1 MKDVEEEN
9 ASPPPPPPPSKSKY
23 DYYGVCFI
31 GGMLSSGA
39 THLAI
44 TPLDVLKVNM
54 QVNPEKYKN
63 NGILSGIATIW
74 KEEGSYALWR
84 GWSGKLCGYGI
95 QGGFKYGLYEYF
107 KNFYAADDDH
117 GLIKL
122 NRNSV
127 FFLSGLS
134 AQLLADVTLA
144 PFEAVKI
151 RVQIQP
157 NFAKGLVDGFP
168 LVYRNEGL
176 AGFYRGLVPLWSR
189 NLPFS
194 MVMFSTFEH
203 SVDLIYKKIM
213 HRRKEDCSTA
223 QQLGVTCLAA
233 YTAGAVGTVI
243 SNPADNVMTSL
254 YKKKAESAM
263 QAIKNIGFINL
274 FTRSLPIRIAL
285 LGPVVTLQ
293 WFLYDTIK
301 VLSGFPTSG
310 GLARDQKEVK
320 L

>member
-1 MKDVEEEN
+1 MKGVEEICRG
-9 ASPPPPPPPSKSKY
+9 K
-23 DYYGVCFI
+23 YYGICFV

-54 QVNPEKYKN
+54 QVYPNKYN
-63 NGILSGIATIW
+63 NGIVSGLATIW
-74 KEEGSYALWR
+74 KQQGSYALWR
-84 GWSGKLCGYGI
+84 GWSAKLCGYGV
-95 QGGFKYGLYEYF
+95 QGGFKYALYEYF
-107 KNFYAADDDH
+107 KNLYADH
-117 GLIKL
+117 LL
-122 NRNSV
+122 LHSTRNSI

-134 AQLLADVTLA
+134 AQILADLTLA

-151 RVQIQP
+151 RLQIQP
-157 NFAKGLVDGFP
+157 NFAKGLSDGFP

-176 AGFYRGLVPLWSR
+176 AGFYRGLIPLWSR

-194 MVMFSTFEH
+194 MVMFSSFEH
-203 SVDLIYKKIM
+203 SVDLIYKNIM
-213 HRRKEDCSTA
+213 HKRKEDCSTP
-223 QQLGVTCLAA
+223 QQLGVTGFAA
-233 YTAGAVGTVI
+233 YTAGALATVI

-285 LGPVVTLQ
+285 LGPVITLQ

-301 VLSGFPTSG
+301 VLSGLPTSG

>member
-1 MKDVEEEN
+1 MKGKEIG
-9 ASPPPPPPPSKSKY
+9 ASKSY
-23 DYYGVCFI
+23 YYYYGICFG
-31 GGMLSSGA
+31 GGMLSSGV

-54 QVNPEKYKN
+54 QVNPNKYNN
-63 NGILSGIATIW
+63 NGILSGLSTIW
-74 KEEGSYALWR
+74 KEEGFYGLWR
-84 GWSGKLCGYGI
+84 GWSAKLCGYGI

-107 KNFYAADDDH
+107 KNHLYATD
-117 GLIKL
+117 LL
-122 NRNSV
+122 SRNSI

-157 NFAKGLVDGFP
+157 NFAKGLADGFP

-176 AGFYRGLVPLWSR
+176 AGFYRGLIPLWSR

-203 SVDLIYKKIM
+203 SVDLIYKNIM
-213 HRRKEDCSTA
+213 HKRKENCSTA

-233 YTAGAVGTVI
+233 YAAGAVGTVI

-301 VLSGFPTSG
+301 VLSG
-310 GLARDQKEVK
+310 L
-320 L
+320 

>member
-1 MKDVEEEN
+1 MKGNEIGVSN
-9 ASPPPPPPPSKSKY
+9 SSSY
-23 DYYGVCFI
+23 YYYGICFG

-39 THLAI
+39 THFAI

-54 QVNPEKYKN
+54 QVNPNKYNN
-63 NGILSGIATIW
+63 NGIVSGLATIW
-74 KEEGSYALWR
+74 KEEGFYALWR
-84 GWSGKLCGYGI
+84 GWSAKLCGYGI

-107 KNFYAADDDH
+107 KNFYATDH
-117 GLIKL
+117 LLL
-122 NRNSV
+122 NSSRNSI

-151 RVQIQP
+151 RLQIQP
-157 NFAKGLVDGFP
+157 NFAQGLAHGFP
-168 LVYRNEGL
+168 LVYRKEGL
-176 AGFYRGLVPLWSR
+176 AGFYRGLIPLWSR

-203 SVDLIYKKIM
+203 SVDLIYKNIVHK
-213 HRRKEDCSTA
+213 RKENCSTA

-233 YTAGAVGTVI
+233 YAAGAVGTVI

-301 VLSGFPTSG
+301 VLSGLPTSG
-310 GLARDQKEVK
+310 GLARDQEEVK

>member
-1 MKDVEEEN
+1 MK
-9 ASPPPPPPPSKSKY
+9 SPPPSNY
-23 DYYGVCFI
+23 YYYYYGICFG

-54 QVNPEKYKN
+54 QVNPNKYNN
-63 NGILSGIATIW
+63 NGIVSGLATIW
-74 KEEGSYALWR
+74 KQEGFYALWR
-84 GWSGKLCGYGI
+84 GWSAKLCGYGI
-95 QGGFKYGLYEYF
+95 QGGFKYALYEYF
-107 KNFYAADDDH
+107 KNNLYATDSNNMTS
-117 GLIKL
+117 I
-122 NRNSV
+122 

-151 RVQIQP
+151 RLQIQP
-157 NFAKGLVDGFP
+157 NFAKGLADGFP

-176 AGFYRGLVPLWSR
+176 AGFYRGLIPLWSR

-203 SVDLIYKKIM
+203 SVDLIYKNIM
-213 HRRKEDCSTA
+213 HKRKQDCSTT

-263 QAIKNIGFINL
+263 QAINNIGFINL

-301 VLSGFPTSG
+301 VLSGLPTSG
-310 GLARDQKEVK
+310 GLARDQEEVK